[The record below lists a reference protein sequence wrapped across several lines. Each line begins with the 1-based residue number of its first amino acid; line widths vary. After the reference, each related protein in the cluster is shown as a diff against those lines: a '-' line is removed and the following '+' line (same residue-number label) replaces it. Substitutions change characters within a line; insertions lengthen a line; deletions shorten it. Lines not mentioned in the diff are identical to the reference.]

1 MHAAFQRLAR
11 ITAASVLAVS
21 ALTGLGTAPAHAD
34 DISQLQQQLAQDQAQ
49 LAQLQSDI
57 ANNSVRLSTL
67 EVRLGQLRALVD
79 DLGKREAATQK
90 SLDDNQASLARLQSE
105 EADADRRLAEAEA
118 KLKER
123 QAAFDSHVRTL
134 DKIEQAPVLEVIL
147 TSANFTQFFDR
158 LTSVVQIVANDHE
171 LADQLKQNRDQ
182 VQQVRDLIDRERTQ
196 QQTVVA
202 KIAAQKQSLDQEYGL
217 QLQAQSAVSATESQ
231 IRRQQQ
237 QLSQQSN
244 EVSDRITVDQSEI
257 EALIAFTQ
265 GRIGTGGAV
274 VSPEFLSN
282 GWGQYYNQRDA
293 RWGNDYVGASDYQVW
308 EIGCLLSDVA
318 MVYTHFGSRSV
329 TPATIALNTAN
340 FTPDGLMYNSV
351 LNIPGHP
358 ATVNDSPN
366 SQWIHSWLDSGGAVI
381 VGMYISGGT
390 HFVTLTA
397 SRGAGDYWMNDP
409 WNVRAMNVS
418 FDSSDVTGP
427 IFEAIAY
434 R

>member
-1 MHAAFQRLAR
+1 MHPVFQRLAR

-21 ALTGLGTAPAHAD
+21 ALTGQGIAPAHAD

-49 LAQLQSDI
+49 LAQLQSQI
-57 ANNSVRLSTL
+57 AGNTARLSTL
-67 EVRLGQLRALVD
+67 EVTLGQLRALVA
-79 DLGKREAATQK
+79 DLGKREVATQI
-90 SLDDNQASLARLQSE
+90 SLDDNQATLTKLQGE
-105 EADADRRLAEAEA
+105 EADANRRLGEAEA

-147 TSANFTQFFDR
+147 TSGNFNQFFER
-158 LTSVVQIVANDHE
+158 VTSVVQIIANDRE
-171 LADQLKQNRDQ
+171 LADQLKHDRDQ
-182 VQQVRDLIDRERTQ
+182 VQQVRDLLAQKRAQ

-202 KIAAQKQSLDQEYGL
+202 TIAAQKQSLDQEYAL

-244 EVSDRITVDQSEI
+244 DVNDRITVDQSEI

-293 RWGNDYVGASDYQVW
+293 RWGNDYVGSSAYEVW

-329 TPATIALNTAN
+329 TPATIALNPSN
-340 FTPDGLMYNSV
+340 FTADGLMYNSV

-358 ATVNDSPN
+358 ATVNNSPT
-366 SQWIHSWLDSGGAVI
+366 SSWIHSWLDSGGTVI

-397 SRGAGDYWMNDP
+397 SRGSSDYWMNDP

-418 FDSSDVTGP
+418 FNSSDVTGP
-427 IFEAIAY
+427 IFEAIGY